1 MAQLKESLSSDVL
14 DSIKE
19 KRDEVSNLVME
30 LGQISLRTRELRN
43 ELVKLDQVKISMENR
58 FDEVNEEVKEI
69 LTELEV
75 KYPKGEIDLNEGI
88 VYFESAE

>member
-1 MAQLKESLSSDVL
+1 MAQVKESLNVDVL

-30 LGQISLRTRELRN
+30 LGQVSLRTRELRN
-43 ELVKLDQVKISMENR
+43 ELVKLDQLKVSMETR
-58 FDEVNEEVKEI
+58 FDEVNEQVKEI

-75 KYPKGEIDLNEGI
+75 KYPKGEIDLAEGMI
-88 VYFESAE
+88 YYESAE

>member
-1 MAQLKESLSSDVL
+1 MAQLKESLSVDVL
-14 DSIKE
+14 DSIKQ
-19 KRDEVSNLVME
+19 KREEVANLVME

-43 ELVKLDQVKISMENR
+43 ELVKLDQIKISMENR
-58 FDEVNEEVKEI
+58 FDEVNDEVKEI
-69 LTELEV
+69 LTQLEV

>member
-1 MAQLKESLSSDVL
+1 MAQLKESLNVDVL

-19 KRDEVSNLVME
+19 KRNEVANLVME

-43 ELVKLDQVKISMENR
+43 ELANLDQLKISMENR
-58 FDEVNEEVKEI
+58 FDTVNEEVKAI
-69 LTELEV
+69 LAELEV
-75 KYPKGEIDLNEGI
+75 KYPKGEIDLNEGM

>member
-1 MAQLKESLSSDVL
+1 MAQLKESLSADVL
-14 DSIKE
+14 DSIKV

-43 ELVKLDQVKISMENR
+43 ELANLDQVKMSMESR
-58 FDEVNEEVKEI
+58 FDVVNEEVKVI

-75 KYPKGEIDLNEGI
+75 KYPKGEIDLVEGTI
-88 VYFESAE
+88 YFESAE

>member
-14 DSIKE
+14 DSIKQ

-43 ELVKLDQVKISMENR
+43 ELVKLDQIKISMENR

>member
-1 MAQLKESLSSDVL
+1 MAQLKESLSVDVL
-14 DSIKE
+14 DSIKQ

>member
-1 MAQLKESLSSDVL
+1 MAQLKESLNVDVL

-43 ELVKLDQVKISMENR
+43 ELVKLDQLKVSMEVR
-58 FDEVNEEVKEI
+58 FDEVNDQVKEI

-75 KYPKGEIDLNEGI
+75 KYPKGEIDLAEGMI
-88 VYFESAE
+88 YFESAE

>member
-1 MAQLKESLSSDVL
+1 MAQLKESLNVDVL

-43 ELVKLDQVKISMENR
+43 ELVKLDQLKVSMETR
-58 FDEVNEEVKEI
+58 FDEVNDEVKEI

-75 KYPKGEIDLNEGI
+75 KYPKGEIDLAEGMI
-88 VYFESAE
+88 YYESAE

>member
-1 MAQLKESLSSDVL
+1 MAQLKESLSVDVL

-43 ELVKLDQVKISMENR
+43 ELVKLDQLKVSMEVR
-58 FDEVNEEVKEI
+58 FDEVNDQVKEI

-75 KYPKGEIDLNEGI
+75 KYPKGEIDLAEGMI
-88 VYFESAE
+88 YFESAE

>member
-1 MAQLKESLSSDVL
+1 MAQLKESLNVDVL

-43 ELVKLDQVKISMENR
+43 ELVKLDQLKVSMEVR
-58 FDEVNEEVKEI
+58 FDEVNDQVKEI

-75 KYPKGEIDLNEGI
+75 KYPKGEIDLAEGMI
-88 VYFESAE
+88 YYESAE